1 MVSQSLRRQM
11 GKHPVPDEDILTQ
24 LNWLLN
30 MVEAVISG
38 PEEKPETDDS
48 PIDYNLTAADIR
60 ILEIMG
66 NGEDLIPEPA
76 EHIKPPEE

>member
-1 MVSQSLRRQM
+1 
-11 GKHPVPDEDILTQ
+11 
-24 LNWLLN
+24 